1 MGLELNL
8 AAPQLYRTDFQID
21 DWPLKTTRWHLLFK
35 NDLISLKR
43 LPLIPLLFSL
53 YMWPSCQA
61 LSNALDRSRKTPR
74 TSNKGLASEA
84 QNILCVI
91 AICWCMQGSLGQDPD
106 WMLLKRLFLSMKP
119 WIMSKISFSK
129 ILEQMGKRHWTRAI
143 YDLRRVLYF
152 VLELYYLI
160 SNHLEKLLAEGNF
173 YI

>member
-1 MGLELNL
+1 
-8 AAPQLYRTDFQID
+8 
-21 DWPLKTTRWHLLFK
+21 
-35 NDLISLKR
+35 
-43 LPLIPLLFSL
+43 
-53 YMWPSCQA
+53 
-61 LSNALDRSRKTPR
+61 
-74 TSNKGLASEA
+74 
-84 QNILCVI
+84 
-91 AICWCMQGSLGQDPD
+91 MQGSLGQDPD

-119 WIMSKISFSK
+119 WILSKISFSK